1 MSIEIPEK
9 CPKCGA
15 KRQPCLNAFVVQ
27 FECGSMVDAGDGE
40 WHDETGQ
47 CLARQRDLLT
57 KRVAKLIEAGDKLYE
72 LSTCGQHEFHLADEI
87 EPRCEAWL
95 KAKGQP

>member
-47 CLARQRDLLT
+47 CLARQRDLLAR
-57 KRVAKLIEAGDKLYE
+57 RVAELEEALRKVQFYGATGCLQDSL
-72 LSTCGQHEFHLADEI
+72 DEAKRI
-87 EPRCEAWL
+87 AEEAL
-95 KAKGQP
+95 KPKGQS